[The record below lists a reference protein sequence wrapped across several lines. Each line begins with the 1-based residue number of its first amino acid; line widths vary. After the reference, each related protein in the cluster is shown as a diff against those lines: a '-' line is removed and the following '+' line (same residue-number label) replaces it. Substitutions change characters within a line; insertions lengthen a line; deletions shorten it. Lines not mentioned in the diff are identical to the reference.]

1 MKSIRFFFIPLNFS
15 FYFLPSLELWRHK
28 QSQYL
33 SLSWMMF
40 SCGIEIKKG

>member
-1 MKSIRFFFIPLNFS
+1 MKSIRIFFIPFS
-15 FYFLPSLELWRHK
+15 EIFYILPSLELWKHE

-40 SCGIEIKKG
+40 FCGIEVKKG